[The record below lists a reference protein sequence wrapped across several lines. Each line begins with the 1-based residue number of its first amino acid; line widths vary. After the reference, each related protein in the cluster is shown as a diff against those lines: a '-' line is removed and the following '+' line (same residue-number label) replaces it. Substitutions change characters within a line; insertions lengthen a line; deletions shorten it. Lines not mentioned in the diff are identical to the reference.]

1 MRTAIY
7 GAGSLGTVL
16 GAYLTKQGIECDLIS
31 RNKAHVAAL
40 QEQGAHIV
48 GKADF
53 IVPVKALL
61 PDQMQGTYDLIFLLT
76 KQLENRSVATFLRPF
91 LAKDGLLVT
100 MQNGLP
106 ESELAQVLGQQRVAG
121 CAIGWGATLKES
133 GTAELTSEPEAL
145 AFSLG
150 MLTPGREERL
160 QAVASV
166 LGVMGPVTLE
176 RNFIGAR
183 WSKLLINAAF
193 SGTATVLGCTF
204 GEVAKNKKSR
214 RIAQLILKECFDT
227 GHRLG
232 ITFEPV
238 QGKNLEKLFDYHSS
252 FKQKVGFLLIP
263 LAMKKHASLKPSMLQ
278 DIEKGKKC
286 EVDSINGILSKEGRR
301 AGTATAVNDLVVHMI
316 GKIEANQAKPDWSN
330 LEAFKAYLS

>member
-16 GAYLTKQGIECDLIS
+16 GAYLTRAGIECDLIS
-31 RNKAHVAAL
+31 RNKAHITAL
-40 QEQGAHIV
+40 QQKGAHIV
-48 GKADF
+48 GKVDLT
-53 IVPVKALL
+53 VGLSALL
-61 PDQMQGTYDLIFLLT
+61 PEQMQGTYDLIFLLT
-76 KQLENRSVATFLRPF
+76 KQLENRKVATFLRSY

-106 ESELAQVLGQQRVAG
+106 ESELAQVLGAQRVAG
-121 CAIGWGATLKES
+121 CAIGWGATLQAS
-133 GTAELTSEPEAL
+133 GVAELTSEPEAL

-160 QAVASV
+160 QAVASL
-166 LGVMGPVTLE
+166 LGVMGPVTIE
-176 RNFIGAR
+176 ENFIGAR
-183 WSKLLINAAF
+183 WSKLLINASF

-204 GEVAKNKKSR
+204 GEVAKDKKAR

-227 GHRLG
+227 GHSLG

-238 QGKNLEKLFDYHSS
+238 QGKNLEKLFDYQGRV
-252 FKQKVGFLLIP
+252 KQKLSYLLIP

-286 EVDSINGILSKEGRR
+286 EVDSINGILSKEGKR
-301 AGTATAVNDLVVHMI
+301 AGIATPVNDLVVQI
-316 GKIEANQAKPDWSN
+316 ISRLESGQLKPCREN
-330 LEAFKAYLS
+330 LGFFKAFLS